1 MTEAEISNLQDKENY
16 IQNEYNRDTYIEVGR
31 FSANGLAA
39 NKVPDSIGAIA
50 ELRIRVID
58 HKNENWVALSE
69 VSCEFIIF
77 FYRIV
82 SLLGLFLFLG
92 LLCCSDCGCSSRC
105 LRFCFS
111 VKFKNSQNLFW
122 TQNLFNVR
130 IQ

>member
-69 VSCEFIIF
+69 VSREFIIF
-77 FYRIV
+77 STESFH
-82 SLLGLFLFLG
+82 
-92 LLCCSDCGCSSRC
+92 CSDC
-105 LRFCFS
+105 FCFS
-111 VKFKNSQNLFW
+111 DCCVAQTVVVAHVVSDFAFQLNL
-122 TQNLFNVR
+122 R
-130 IQ
+130 IPKTYFGRKIYSMCA